1 MRLPDAVQ
9 VAARGR
15 TRRGRDVAHARA
27 ARGGAQQEDLGEDD
41 GAGARVP
48 SGAGRANGGLFFMPV
63 LSALAFSGRARDD
76 IKRGIAGCLASRSSL
91 RSYLVANIVLTYVA
105 GFLLVFGMLLLLQL
119 LAFVAFPVDGVYGGY
134 LDTPIYIEVIPD
146 DGLMYD
152 LRMDSPYLYNA
163 VFAIW
168 SAGWAGACSLIS
180 FGLTFIVG
188 RHKALPLALPT
199 LVSLALFQ
207 FAPMVVDSASGYLHF
222 PYCYPDIASQAGD
235 SVYFAGL
242 LLIMTVLSLA
252 ASFAPFAK
260 GKDVLL

>member
-1 MRLPDAVQ
+1 
-9 VAARGR
+9 
-15 TRRGRDVAHARA
+15 
-27 ARGGAQQEDLGEDD
+27 
-41 GAGARVP
+41 
-48 SGAGRANGGLFFMPV
+48 MPV
-63 LSALAFSGRARDD
+63 LSALAFSGSARDD

-199 LVSLALFQ
+199 LVSLALF
-207 FAPMVVDSASGYLHF
+207 
-222 PYCYPDIASQAGD
+222 
-235 SVYFAGL
+235 
-242 LLIMTVLSLA
+242 
-252 ASFAPFAK
+252 
-260 GKDVLL
+260 

>member
-1 MRLPDAVQ
+1 
-9 VAARGR
+9 
-15 TRRGRDVAHARA
+15 
-27 ARGGAQQEDLGEDD
+27 
-41 GAGARVP
+41 
-48 SGAGRANGGLFFMPV
+48 MPV
-63 LSALAFSGRARDD
+63 LSALAFSGSARDD

-260 GKDVLL
+260 GKDALL